1 MPQNWGDY
9 ELVDESKLPARP
21 DYTALAREMTQPAPP
36 RAGLGTTMTQL
47 VGRQPAPSKPAGA
60 EPAPQER
67 YRPGSLLGKV
77 IASLSNAVPG
87 GGLLSDETIRFMDD
101 RQGDAPPQMSGNGDI
116 PARPEDREIGK
127 IYVDKRG
134 MPRRWLGD
142 SWAPA
147 DASRETTGMEKFQ
160 GAYNDLI
167 QGTIRAPEALIDLG
181 YWAKKINPVDRIAR
195 ALVPGYAEKVDA
207 EIVDVTR
214 FFENAR
220 SGFESFKP
228 EAYKSEQATPVV
240 HRDAQGNITGLGL
253 PSTEQVLGTT
263 MQSAPQIPQMLL
275 GGGAAKNV
283 ITEVL
288 PNSPKLA
295 AFLGYGSANAATV
308 APNAAEQAR
317 VEALDSGKTP
327 EQAAAAANVTM
338 GLTAPLTVLTG
349 GAGEGMSAV
358 QGQGSRN
365 LLSAIARGF
374 LTDAPTEGIE
384 ESGQSLIGD
393 IAQGRQLNLANALE
407 QGIQASVAGGLP
419 GAAVG
424 GKEYLAENAGKQRA
438 RPQVGAPVE
447 TQAPATQPQSKVAPT
462 TPETSAEAAPKSE
475 PVATPVEKATVPP
488 EETAV
493 SPAESPQQAPARPDM
508 DAATKAIDTR
518 LAALDESARA
528 ALPESKVSELNAE
541 RQQLDDLVREQDQ
554 KRSDGIIQ
562 PPAERLTA
570 AERAQADAR
579 RAEIAAE
586 IERHRAARS
595 AADQAARLRQR
606 LDSAGDDAALYKIA
620 QEIDPTLGTAQAQAF
635 RTPTVDT
642 GKINKAPTDQQQAA
656 RTEPPRADASA
667 TPSDAVVPPPA
678 SPAPAPPAA
687 QVQTAP
693 TPSTDASAPTPP
705 PAADAAPPPSREPAA
720 APAPEPA
727 AAAAPAAQAAQ
738 AQAAPERQ
746 TSIKNAVTDAER
758 IAEGRD
764 PIIAAARQSNRET
777 IDAALQQVRANP
789 RLGRETAARLA
800 GGGKASLQDEAVLL
814 VHKVD
819 LRKQRDAAAE
829 IAQDPNAS
837 EEARA
842 QARREYDDVV
852 QQIDEVDQAAKR
864 VGTESGRMLQL
875 RRRMIA
881 EDYSLPALERKLAM
895 AVDRPVTE
903 QERGELRKMAD
914 KIADLERKLGDAER
928 AAADSKVADLLA
940 KLMKGAPGPRATMA
954 QRRAAAEESRAALT
968 GGTRPRASMGGEMTA
983 PAAVRR
989 ELARSLGAEA
999 VRKLEASGLLRITAG
1014 DGGRTQAEWDGQR
1027 ITAFEGN
1034 IPEGQAFP
1042 VLLHEV
1048 THAKIEEILG
1058 ADGFAKAQTDFD
1070 ALLAKGDPIV
1080 RAADARVRKELK
1092 AERIT
1097 QADVPHERLAYLVE
1111 EAANGKP
1118 SSGVIGLVQRI
1129 LSAFRRWAA
1138 TSSVVKAMARVG
1150 VKAPTLRPADFVAYA
1165 RQGVRGMVA
1174 DAENPRTAEVLRL
1187 TDRVQQLE
1195 RQLRT
1200 DSLTGLP
1207 NKEAFDADA
1216 SLGWGTVVAIDMDGL
1231 KRLNDSV
1238 GHEAADEVLRALG
1251 DELRAA
1257 SGRDAR
1263 FYRRSGD
1270 EFAGR
1275 FRDPAEAERVL
1286 ADLQQS
1292 LDGLELTIDVSD
1304 DAGDV
1309 RSYTYQGIGISYGT
1323 GSSYEAADAAANRQ
1337 KADRLASGAR
1347 EAPRADG
1354 PSRRLRESPPRP
1366 GGRRAGDPPPA
1377 AVEAAAS
1384 TRRSSR
1390 PEPPAGVDPIAFFHL
1405 VRMGAFHVA
1414 DGARDQAAW
1423 TARMEADLGA
1433 AAAQYRGALPAAF
1446 QAAQAQVAGPAGEQ
1460 ETVAEAMQAIG
1471 DKRRP
1476 RDIKRVIR
1484 AVVGEGM
1491 RGEAEIIQ
1499 AAGQALGME
1508 DADVRALFVQADGA
1522 PRTETE
1528 ARREL
1533 ADLRKLVRMQEEI
1546 DRLEAG
1552 QPKPAAGQ
1560 PAKDSPAVAARR
1572 AELEQLREKLRE
1584 DARPDEE
1591 TRYQQTRT
1599 RDLQRRIAE
1608 LEERIRAGDFAKR
1621 ERTERALTTENQRLR
1636 YELESTRERFHRYAL
1651 EAEFNSRTPIG
1662 KLFGNTLAG
1671 INFARAIMTS
1681 LDLSAVLRQGGFITL
1696 GNPARGLRAFPG
1708 SLRAAISEK
1717 ADFEQRQEIENRP
1730 NAPLYRKYGLELTSI
1745 GGDALSRTE
1754 EAYASRWVDKLPGWA
1769 GGGLIRGSGR
1779 AYTSFL
1785 NRIRAD
1791 SFDAMVAALA
1801 RKGADPTP
1809 AEAKAIANYINVATG
1824 RGRVLQKEA
1833 AGETLNAIF
1842 FAPRLVASR
1851 FQLLAGQPLYGGSMR
1866 TRNMIAQEYA
1876 RFLMGATVAITLAL
1890 MMRDDDDETKAIEL
1904 DPRSANFGK
1913 VRFGNTFLDPLVGLA
1928 QVTVFLSRVAT
1939 GETRT
1944 TTTDAL
1950 RPLRDENRLTDVA
1963 PGLGDGV
1970 PLGEVGYGGSDV
1982 PDVIFSFLRS
1992 KLAPVPGAV
2001 VNVVAGE
2008 NMIGEKVTPLGAARE
2023 LVTPMSVGNIVDVM
2037 ESQGMARGTA
2047 INLLGILGM
2056 SVQYRKSDAERQVE
2070 AENGVAGMM
2079 GVGQPAWDSDG
2090 GAGEWDSGRRNG
2102 E

>member
-21 DYTALAREMTQPAPP
+21 DYTALAREMTQPAPT

-67 YRPGSLLGKV
+67 YRPGSLLGRSF
-77 IASLSNAVPG
+77 ASLFGPIA
-87 GGLLSDETIRFMDD
+87 SDETIKAIDNYEGFDPTTPTGIPEPPPIER
-101 RQGDAPPQMSGNGDI
+101 GDYTDMALRSV
-116 PARPEDREIGK
+116 ARVP
-127 IYVDKRG
+127 
-134 MPRRWLGD
+134 
-142 SWAPA
+142 
-147 DASRETTGMEKFQ
+147 
-160 GAYNDLI
+160 DLA
-167 QGTIRAPEALIDLG
+167 GSLIDLIPDAG
-181 YWAKKINPVDRIAR
+181 DAAVR
-195 ALVPGYAEKVDA
+195 ALGGSPEKSVSLSLMRHGLGFVSDA
-207 EIVDVTR
+207 AHQPTRMADEI
-214 FFENAR
+214 
-220 SGFESFKP
+220 GF
-228 EAYKSEQATPVV
+228 
-240 HRDAQGNITGLGL
+240 GL
-253 PSTEQVLGTT
+253 PSVSTDQLLDAVDPRTDVGTLDRLRTVGKFVPETLVGSGGDMAAAVGAPYLYMGARTDEIARNRAANDGRQNVEAGDLGVAAPAAAIETLLERFTT
-263 MQSAPQIPQMLL
+263 GRLL
-275 GGGAAKNV
+275 PGGGAHVPAG
-283 ITEVL
+283 T
-288 PNSPKLA
+288 
-295 AFLGYGSANAATV
+295 LGEAM
-308 APNAAEQAR
+308 AR
-317 VEALDSGKTP
+317 VAKETGLQSASGG
-327 EQAAAAANVTM
+327 V
-338 GLTAPLTVLTG
+338 
-349 GAGEGMSAV
+349 
-358 QGQGSRN
+358 
-365 LLSAIARGF
+365 
-374 LTDAPTEGIE
+374 E
-384 ESGQSLIGD
+384 E
-393 IAQGRQLNLANALE
+393 
-407 QGIQASVAGGLP
+407 VVP
-419 GAAVG
+419 
-424 GKEYLAENAGKQRA
+424 YLAETAGTEKGANARDALGQALAGVLSEGALGGTVEGGRAINEQVQRRMA
-438 RPQVGAPVE
+438 PAAPAVADSGPAGAPAA
-447 TQAPATQPQSKVAPT
+447 APATMAQFDVVEPGPASPAVEKPEVRAPAVPDPVQVQQQQERATVLERLAEQRPATREAAVAQATGNLRPEIAPDLIAAAGNVAAPGDVAQARAELEATTAELAGLDGQRRQMAKDFNAQPNVTRKR
-462 TPETSAEAAPKSE
+462 AEAMADE
-475 PVATPVEKATVPP
+475 A
-488 EETAV
+488 
-493 SPAESPQQAPARPDM
+493 
-508 DAATKAIDTR
+508 
-518 LAALDESARA
+518 LAQRRADLEGRA
-528 ALPESKVSELNAE
+528 A
-541 RQQLDDLVREQDQ
+541 
-554 KRSDGIIQ
+554 
-562 PPAERLTA
+562 
-570 AERAQADAR
+570 RAQAIIDGNR
-579 RAEIAAE
+579 QG
-586 IERHRAARS
+586 S
-595 AADQAARLRQR
+595 AAT
-606 LDSAGDDAALYKIA
+606 AALSA
-620 QEIDPTLGTAQAQAF
+620 LENRGEVPAEWQGRVQQEADRILASDGQNPLASAVDRAIRGDPPPGPPL
-635 RTPTVDT
+635 REP
-642 GKINKAPTDQQQAA
+642 APPPA
-656 RTEPPRADASA
+656 RTEP
-667 TPSDAVVPPPA
+667 TPPGSVSQNGNQAPESFAPAAPAAPAVPPA
-678 SPAPAPPAA
+678 SPPPAPRAN
-687 QVQTAP
+687 AP
-693 TPSTDASAPTPP
+693 TPTP
-705 PAADAAPPPSREPAA
+705 APAA
-720 APAPEPA
+720 APAPARAAQPPRAAPPVPVATPA
-727 AAAAPAAQAAQ
+727 PAPAPAAPSGAP
-738 AQAAPERQ
+738 AAPERQ
-746 TSIKNAVTDAER
+746 TSLKNAVTDTER
-758 IAEGRD
+758 VAEGRD
-764 PIIAAARQSNRET
+764 PIIAAARKSNRQTVDE
-777 IDAALQQVRANP
+777 ALAKVKAKP
-789 RLGRETAARLA
+789 TLGRETAARLA

-819 LRKQRDAAAE
+819 LRKRRDAAAE
-829 IAQDPNAS
+829 RAQDTSAS
-837 EEARA
+837 DEARDI
-842 QARREYDDVV
+842 ARREYDDLV
-852 QQIDEVDQAAKR
+852 QQIDEVDQAAR
-864 VGTESGRMLQL
+864 RIGTESGRMLQL

-881 EDYSLPALERKLAM
+881 EDYTLPALERKLSM
-895 AVDRPVTE
+895 AVSRPVTE

-1118 SSGVIGLVQRI
+1118 SSGVVGLVQRI
-1129 LSAFRRWAA
+1129 LSTFRRWAA

-1165 RQGVRGMVA
+1165 RQGVRDMVA

-1216 SLGWGTVVAIDMDGL
+1216 SLGWGTVAAIDMDGL

-1636 YELESTRERFHRYAL
+1636 YELESTRERFHRFAL

-1833 AGETLNAIF
+1833 AGEALNAIF

-1913 VRFGNTFLDPLVGLA
+1913 VRFGDTFLDPLVGLA

-1970 PLGEVGYGGSDV
+1970 PLGEVGYGGRDV
-1982 PDVIFSFLRS
+1982 PDVIMSFLRS

-2001 VNVVAGE
+2001 VNVVSGE